1 MADTPQSGFDD
12 LLLRAQRALA
22 GATTVREGFQ
32 GVRAIIGPSKFPA
45 GEDLAQAGMDALR
58 GGEVPSPAQIAAIES
73 VIKALRPSL
82 LSQHA
87 LLEPL
92 PTYQRYED
100 GVVPQWE
107 AFRQKVKL
115 SLYSVGR
122 IDRIDGKST
131 DALATGF
138 IVAPGVLATNTH
150 VLDALSAN
158 ERRLERKQAAVLF
171 GQEFG
176 VAPDPPA
183 VAITAVLAVH
193 PSLDMCLLEIEDS
206 SRQAWEIEAKFQS
219 KGSRIAAIGYPQD
232 DPRSPVFRDVI
243 FQNRYGVKRGAPG
256 EVRGLGM
263 NAVYH
268 DCSTLGGN
276 SGSPL
281 VDLET
286 GKVVGIHRD
295 GPLFLFRNEAVDGP
309 SLSSFV
315 AGVVGQRK

>member
-1 MADTPQSGFDD
+1 MTETTHSGFDD
-12 LLLRAQRALA
+12 LLFRARRALA
-22 GATTVREGFQ
+22 GAPNVRQGFQ

-45 GEDLAQAGMDALR
+45 GEDLAQAGMDALGR
-58 GGEVPSPAQIAAIES
+58 GEVPSPAEIAALES

-87 LLEPL
+87 LLDPL
-92 PTYQRYED
+92 PAYQRYEA
-100 GVVPQWE
+100 GVVAQWE
-107 AFRQKVKL
+107 GFRQKVRP

-138 IVAPGVLATNTH
+138 VVAPGVLVTNTH

-176 VAPDPPA
+176 VAPDTPA
-183 VAITAVLAVH
+183 VAITGVLAVH

-206 SRQAWEIEAKFQS
+206 NRPAWEIEAKVQS

-256 EVRGLGM
+256 EVRGVGM

-295 GPLFLFRNEAVDGP
+295 GPLFLFRNEAVDGS
-309 SLSSFV
+309 SLSTFV
-315 AGVVGQRK
+315 TGAVGQRK

>member
-1 MADTPQSGFDD
+1 MADPTLNGLGD
-12 LLLRAQRALA
+12 LLFRARRALA
-22 GATTVREGFQ
+22 GAPTVLEGFQ
-32 GVRAIIGPSKFPA
+32 GVRAIIGPSKFPD
-45 GEDLAQAGMDALR
+45 GEDLAQAGMDALGR
-58 GGEVPSPAQIAAIES
+58 GEIPSPAQITALES

-82 LSQHA
+82 LSQRA

-92 PTYQRYED
+92 PAYQRYED
-100 GVVPQWE
+100 GVVAQWE
-107 AFRQKVKL
+107 AFREKVRP

-131 DALATGF
+131 DALASGF
-138 IVAPGVLATNTH
+138 VVAPGVLATNTH

-158 ERRLERKQAAVLF
+158 ARRLERKQAAVLF

-183 VAITAVLAVH
+183 VAITGVLAVH
-193 PSLDMCLLEIEDS
+193 PSLDVCLLEIDDS
-206 SRQAWEIEAKFQS
+206 IRLAWEIEAKVPS

-256 EVRGLGM
+256 EVRGVGM

-281 VDLET
+281 VDLES

-315 AGVVGQRK
+315 ADAVGRRE

>member
-1 MADTPQSGFDD
+1 MAETTQSGFDD
-12 LLLRAQRALA
+12 LLLRARRVLA
-22 GATTVREGFQ
+22 GAPTVREGFQ
-32 GVRAIIGPSKFPA
+32 GVRAIIGPSKFPG
-45 GEDLAQAGMDALR
+45 GEDLAQAGLDALGR
-58 GGEVPSPAQIAAIES
+58 GEVPSPAQIAALES

-87 LLEPL
+87 LLGPL
-92 PTYQRYED
+92 PAYQRYEA
-100 GVVPQWE
+100 GVVAQWE
-107 AFRQKVKL
+107 VFRQKVRP

-138 IVAPGVLATNTH
+138 VVAPGVLVTNTH

-176 VAPDPPA
+176 VAPDTPA
-183 VAITAVLAVH
+183 VAITDVLAVH

-206 SRQAWEIEAKFQS
+206 GRPAWEIAANVQS
-219 KGSRIAAIGYPQD
+219 KGARIAAIGYPQD

-256 EVRGLGM
+256 EVRGVGM

-295 GPLFLFRNEAVDGP
+295 GPLFLFRNEAVDGR
-309 SLSSFV
+309 SLSTFV
-315 AGVVGQRK
+315 AGAVGHRK